1 MKLEFLICDDSDNCR
16 EVSSNLIS
24 SNDGKFIFESVNS
37 EIELKARITDYKE
50 LVQTGSNQSETNLTI
65 NSGLL
70 SEYWAYAFSSIV
82 FFLFLGQ
89 SDRGNLGI
97 SKARSL
103 IINHNRRSII

>member
-82 FFLFLGQ
+82 FFYFSGRAIGAILEFLKREAL
-89 SDRGNLGI
+89 S
-97 SKARSL
+97 
-103 IINHNRRSII
+103 